1 MVMENK
7 IIKDKDKDKEIISI
21 KGGGRKGKGYVSYFD
36 NCVRIGSIYSI
47 INMNMDNATEF

>member
-21 KGGGRKGKGYVSYFD
+21 KGGVVERVKD
-36 NCVRIGSIYSI
+36 MLAILI
-47 INMNMDNATEF
+47 IVLE